1 MRDGGR
7 SVKGNEEM
15 DRREAL
21 RAASAGAALGAV
33 VSTSSAMASTEVI
46 RKGRIHHSI
55 VHWCFE
61 SSWSTA
67 KMCDIARQL
76 GCSSIELC
84 PTDEWP
90 TLKKHGL
97 TCALAGID
105 MGKRPPFVRGFNNPK
120 FHGQVID
127 ATRKA
132 IDAAAEFGAPCVIS
146 FTGYSA
152 VDPDDPKSAQ
162 ITADEGLR
170 NCVKGYK
177 QIVGYAEK
185 QKVTLALEML
195 NTREGTHPM
204 KGHPGYQGD
213 HVDYVMDIINQV
225 GSPRLKLLFDIYHV
239 QSMDGDVIRRI
250 RALGDAIAHV
260 HTAGNP
266 GRGELDDRQEI
277 QYPPIMRA
285 LLETGYKG
293 YVGQEFIPTGDP
305 LKGLRQA
312 VALCDV

>member
-1 MRDGGR
+1 M
-7 SVKGNEEM
+7 
-15 DRREAL
+15 
-21 RAASAGAALGAV
+21 
-33 VSTSSAMASTEVI
+33 
-46 RKGRIHHSI
+46 
-55 VHWCFE
+55 
-61 SSWSTA
+61 
-67 KMCDIARQL
+67 
-76 GCSSIELC
+76 
-84 PTDEWP
+84 
-90 TLKKHGL
+90 
-97 TCALAGID
+97 
-105 MGKRPPFVRGFNNPK
+105 
-120 FHGQVID
+120 
-127 ATRKA
+127 
-132 IDAAAEFGAPCVIS
+132 
-146 FTGYSA
+146 
-152 VDPDDPKSAQ
+152 
-162 ITADEGLR
+162 
-170 NCVKGYK
+170 
-177 QIVGYAEK
+177 
-185 QKVTLALEML
+185 TLALEML

-239 QSMDGDVIRRI
+239 QIMDGDVIRRI

-305 LKGLRQA
+305 MKGLRQA